1 MAMNLDHEDLNRLIE
16 KITSSDIQE
25 FSLEGEDFKLEIK
38 RNLSD
43 QNQVINNSVLFWS
56 LLSCLLAQFFKIIFN
71 FFSTGEIKFRIMF
84 ETGGMPSSHSA
95 LITGATSGIGYE
107 LGFDSSIFALAVA
120 VALIVMY
127 DASGVRKSAGIQ
139 AAEINKLS
147 KKLDPQSELL
157 LKETLGHTKIEV
169 MVGSFLGP
177 LITLPG
183 MFFLGSPLKIF
194 NLIIN

>member
-1 MAMNLDHEDLNRLIE
+1 M
-16 KITSSDIQE
+16 SE
-25 FSLEGEDFKLEIK
+25 FFPFF
-38 RNLSD
+38 
-43 QNQVINNSVLFWS
+43 NNSVLFWS
-56 LLSCLLAQFFKIIFN
+56 LLSCLLAQFFKIVFN
-71 FFSTGEIKFRIMF
+71 FFSTGEIRFGIMF

-95 LITGATSGIGYE
+95 LIT
-107 LGFDSSIFALAVA
+107 ALSVA

-147 KKLDPQSELL
+147 KKLEPQSELL

>member
-1 MAMNLDHEDLNRLIE
+1 M
-16 KITSSDIQE
+16 SD
-25 FSLEGEDFKLEIK
+25 FFTFF
-38 RNLSD
+38 
-43 QNQVINNSVLFWS
+43 NNTVLFWS
-56 LLSCLLAQFFKIIFN
+56 LFSCLMAQFFKIIFN
-71 FFSTGEIKFRIMF
+71 FFSTGEIRFGIIL

-95 LITGATSGIGYE
+95 LITGAASGIGYE

-120 VALIVMY
+120 LALIVMY

-147 KKLDPQSELL
+147 KKLDPQSQLL

-169 MVGSFLGP
+169 IVGSFLGP

-183 MFFLGSPLKIF
+183 MFFFGSPLNIF
-194 NLIIN
+194 ELIIN

>member
-1 MAMNLDHEDLNRLIE
+1 M
-16 KITSSDIQE
+16 SE
-25 FSLEGEDFKLEIK
+25 FFALF
-38 RNLSD
+38 
-43 QNQVINNSVLFWS
+43 NNSVLFWS
-56 LLSCLLAQFFKIIFN
+56 LLSCLLAQFLKIVFN
-71 FFSTGEIKFRIMF
+71 FFSTGEMRVDIIF

-95 LITGATSGIGYE
+95 LITGVTSGIGYE

-147 KKLDPQSELL
+147 KKLDPQSELF

-169 MVGSFLGP
+169 LVGSVLGP
-177 LITLPG
+177 LITLSG
-183 MFFLGSPLKIF
+183 MFFFGSPLKIL

>member
-1 MAMNLDHEDLNRLIE
+1 MSEYFA
-16 KITSSDIQE
+16 
-25 FSLEGEDFKLEIK
+25 FF
-38 RNLSD
+38 
-43 QNQVINNSVLFWS
+43 NNSVLFWS
-56 LLSCLLAQFFKIIFN
+56 LLSCLLAQLFKIVFN
-71 FFSTGEIKFRIMF
+71 FFSTGDLRFKIIF

-95 LITGATSGIGYE
+95 LIAGAASGIGFE

-120 VALIVMY
+120 IALIVMY

-147 KKLDPQSELL
+147 KKLDPQSEIL
-157 LKETLGHTKIEV
+157 LKETLGHTKFEV
-169 MVGSFLGP
+169 IVGSFLGP

-183 MFFLGSPLKIF
+183 MFFLGSPLEIF

>member
-1 MAMNLDHEDLNRLIE
+1 M
-16 KITSSDIQE
+16 SE
-25 FSLEGEDFKLEIK
+25 FSAFLD
-38 RNLSD
+38 
-43 QNQVINNSVLFWS
+43 NSVLLWS
-56 LLSCLLAQFFKIIFN
+56 LLSCLFAQFFKIIFN
-71 FFSTGEIKFRIMF
+71 FFSTGKIRFGIMF

-95 LITGATSGIGYE
+95 LITGAASGIGFQT
-107 LGFDSSIFALAVA
+107 GFDSSIFALAIA
-120 VALIVMY
+120 VSLIVMY

-194 NLIIN
+194 DLIIN

>member
-1 MAMNLDHEDLNRLIE
+1 MSESFAIFD
-16 KITSSDIQE
+16 
-25 FSLEGEDFKLEIK
+25 
-38 RNLSD
+38 
-43 QNQVINNSVLFWS
+43 NSVLFWS
-56 LLSCLLAQFFKIIFN
+56 LLSCLLAQFLKIVFN
-71 FFSTGEIKFRIMF
+71 FLLTGEIRFGIMF

-95 LITGATSGIGYE
+95 LITGAASGRGCE

-147 KKLDPQSELL
+147 KKLDPQSEVL
-157 LKETLGHTKIEV
+157 LKESLGHTKVEV

-183 MFFLGSPLKIF
+183 MFFLGSPIEIF
-194 NLIIN
+194 DLITN

>member
-1 MAMNLDHEDLNRLIE
+1 MSEFFDL
-16 KITSSDIQE
+16 
-25 FSLEGEDFKLEIK
+25 F
-38 RNLSD
+38 
-43 QNQVINNSVLFWS
+43 NNSVLFWS
-56 LLSCLLAQFFKIIFN
+56 VSSCLLAQTFKILFN
-71 FFSTGEIKFRIMF
+71 FFSTGKIRFGIIF

-95 LITGATSGIGYE
+95 LITGATSGIGYD

-139 AAEINKLS
+139 AAEINKLI
-147 KKLDPQSELL
+147 KKQDPQSEII

-169 MVGSFLGP
+169 LVGSFLGP

-183 MFFLGSPLKIF
+183 MFFLGSPQRIF
-194 NLIIN
+194 DLIIN